1 VDAVGERGARAK
13 VLGAAD
19 GNVVALV
26 EAEAGYHGT
35 PHEHDHAEFFNL
47 VDGRVTNQGRVMTAG
62 DGYAAAA
69 GLRHNDFRVDVP
81 ARYVSIFKI

>member
-1 VDAVGERGARAK
+1 VGERGARAK

-35 PHEHDHAEFFNL
+35 PHEHDHAEFFNSS
-47 VDGRVTNQGRVMTAG
+47 TAEPRTK
-62 DGYAAAA
+62 DE
-69 GLRHNDFRVDVP
+69 
-81 ARYVSIFKI
+81 